1 MRLFRTLIRRPSRV
15 AVRTVK
21 QSAIRSAALSIA
33 LGGTLV
39 AATAGT
45 ARAQDGVAPFSAF
58 YGNVGTMLFD
68 VSKLNARFER
78 PDLKLLTPPRSTGFL
93 AISNDA
99 VGYGIG
105 GYGPIGRLLLGG
117 EWQYADVGEEASPNG
132 RTNRLETTYFMATVG
147 YALLNGWKFTLYP
160 YLGIGGGQLSLS
172 LKSRDGGPTVSSTV
186 NPTFDEVV
194 LSPGQSSTMKGS
206 YILVQPGLGFD
217 YLLLRNQKDRF
228 GLTLGLRFSTNLS
241 PNRTTWKYQG
251 REVYGGP
258 DAGPVG
264 TSFRLVFGIGG
275 YRLAK

>member
-1 MRLFRTLIRRPSRV
+1 MRLIRTPIRRSLLATAR
-15 AVRTVK
+15 
-21 QSAIRSAALSIA
+21 SAGLSAALSVA
-33 LGGTLV
+33 LGGILV

-58 YGNVGTMLFD
+58 YGNIGTMLFD

-78 PDLKLLTPPRSTGFL
+78 PDLKLLTPPRTTGFD

-105 GYGPIGRLLLGG
+105 GYGPIGRLLLVGDF
-117 EWQYADVGEEASPNG
+117 QYADVGEEASPSG
-132 RTNRLETTYFMATVG
+132 RTNRLETTYLMATAG
-147 YALLNGWKFTLYP
+147 YALFTGWKFTLYP
-160 YLGIGGGQLSLS
+160 YLGIGAGQVSLS
-172 LKSRDGGPTVSSTV
+172 LKSRDGGPTVSTSS

-194 LSPGQSSTMKGS
+194 LSPGQSSTIKGS

-217 YLLLRNQKDRF
+217 YLLLRSQKDRL
-228 GLTLGLRFSTNLS
+228 GLTLGIRFSTNLS

-258 DAGPVG
+258 DVGPVG

-275 YRLAK
+275 YRLGK

>member
-1 MRLFRTLIRRPSRV
+1 MRLFRTLIRRPLL
-15 AVRTVK
+15 AT
-21 QSAIRSAALSIA
+21 ARSAALSVA
-33 LGGTLV
+33 LSGALV
-39 AATAGT
+39 VSTAGT
-45 ARAQDGVAPFSAF
+45 ALAQDGVAPFSAF

-99 VGYGIG
+99 VGYGFG

-117 EWQYADVGEEASPNG
+117 EFQYGDVGEEASPNG
-132 RTNRLETTYFMATVG
+132 RTNRLESTYVMATAG
-147 YALLNGWKFTLYP
+147 YALFNGWKFTLYP
-160 YLGIGGGQLSLS
+160 YLGIGAGQVSLS
-172 LKSRDGGPTVSSTV
+172 LKSRDGGPTVSSTS
-186 NPTFDEVV
+186 NPTFDEVI

-206 YILVQPGLGFD
+206 YILVQPGVGFD

-228 GLTLGLRFSTNLS
+228 GITLGMRFSTNLS

-251 REVYGGP
+251 RDVYGGP
-258 DAGPVG
+258 DVGPVG
-264 TSFRLVFGIGG
+264 TSFRLIFGIGG